1 MTAWTCEPRAP
12 RAVDARLRLHRLA
25 TPNGPSLA
33 LEFAIVDEDD
43 VLVLVVAEAELIPT
57 DD

>member
-1 MTAWTCEPRAP
+1 MPGCGSIDSQRPMG
-12 RAVDARLRLHRLA
+12 HRWRW
-25 TPNGPSLA
+25 
-33 LEFAIVDEDD
+33 EFAIVDEDD